1 MMSLRSCLL
10 HAVPFLRFAEAILSH
25 LEFDFQEGRLLQ
37 YFSQISPAVTG
48 LKVDNQDSWLHL
60 RQSISY
66 DSFKVPEFDDW
77 DGQLL

>member
-10 HAVPFLRFAEAILSH
+10 HAVPFIRQFLGL
-25 LEFDFQEGRLLQ
+25 LEFDLQEGRLFQ

-48 LKVDNQDSWLHL
+48 LKVDDQDSWLHL
-60 RQSISY
+60 LQSISY
-66 DSFKVPEFDDW
+66 DRFKVPEFDDW